1 MALKSHFTF
10 CRDYKPPPVHWEK
23 VLHQRVVR
31 PWNRLP
37 EGGGMEQAAQG
48 SGHGPKPDRVQGAFG
63 QQSQT
68 QSLNS
73 GWSLVELMDSM
84 IIVGLFLLRVV

>member
-1 MALKSHFTF
+1 VALKSHFTF

-37 EGGGMEQAAQG
+37 RAVAMAPNLTEFKE
-48 SGHGPKPDRVQGAFG
+48 HLDNNLRHRV
-63 QQSQT
+63 
-68 QSLNS
+68 
-73 GWSLVELMDSM
+73 
-84 IIVGLFLLRVV
+84 